1 MGLMRCLGTTRC
13 LAAALLGCVL
23 ILPPVATRAL
33 TPDDPLFG
41 RQWYLRQ
48 IKADR
53 AWDMTTGSSAVTVA
67 VLDSGVDGTHPDIA
81 GNMWINTH
89 EIPNNQI
96 DDDRNGYIDD
106 VRGWNFV
113 ANRAD
118 TGPMIQRDQID
129 ETLAHGTIV
138 SSIIAGKGN
147 DGYGVAGVSWN
158 TRIMPLV
165 VLDGGGYGNVPDM
178 VKAIRYA
185 VANGAD
191 IINMSLSGYEPDPT
205 LALALYQASKAGI
218 LTVVA
223 AGNDDRTTLG
233 VDLEAY
239 PLYPACSLPGSFS
252 ILTVSATDAL
262 DQKAPYSNYGQ
273 TCVGISAP
281 GFEFV
286 AAHPLKDGDTASTTA
301 FISGISGTSAA
312 APLVSGAA
320 ALIKSLRP
328 EWTAKQ
334 MYQRLVS
341 TADPIEE
348 VQRAEVRGGLG
359 HGRLNV
365 ERAVA
370 GLARSKTATVKP
382 SSGFQKLFQFFFGL

>member
-1 MGLMRCLGTTRC
+1 MGLMRCLGTLKRSV
-13 LAAALLGCVL
+13 AALVGCAL
-23 ILPPVATRAL
+23 FFPPVATHAL
-33 TPDDPLFG
+33 TPDDPLFQ

-53 AWDMTTGSSAVTVA
+53 AWDITTGSSAVTVA

-81 GNMWINTH
+81 GNMWVNTY
-89 EIPNNQI
+89 EIPDNQI

-113 ANRAD
+113 TNKKD
-118 TGPMIQRDQID
+118 TGPMIVRDQND

-165 VLDGGGYGNVPDM
+165 VLDGNGYGNVIDM
-178 VKAIRYA
+178 AKAIRYA
-185 VANGAD
+185 MANGAD
-191 IINMSLSGYEPDPT
+191 IINMSLSGYEPDPNM
-205 LALALYQASKAGI
+205 ALALYQASKAGV
-218 LTVVA
+218 LVVTA
-223 AGNDDRTTLG
+223 AGNDERSPLG
-233 VDLEAY
+233 VDLDDF
-239 PLYPACSLPGSFS
+239 PLYPACSLPGASA

-262 DQKAPYSNYGQ
+262 DQKAPYSNFGRS
-273 TCVGISAP
+273 CVGISAP

-286 AAHPLKDGDTASTTA
+286 AAHPIQSGDTASTTA
-301 FISGISGTSAA
+301 FISGITGTSAA

-320 ALIKSLRP
+320 ALVKSLRP
-328 EWTAKQ
+328 EWTGRQ
-334 MYQRLVS
+334 IYQRLVS

-348 VQRAEVRGGLG
+348 MQNEEVRGGLG
-359 HGRLNV
+359 YGRLNV
-365 ERAVA
+365 ERAVS
-370 GLARSKTATVKP
+370 GLDRYAFA
-382 SSGFQKLFQFFFGL
+382 KLFQFFLGL